1 MGDDLYLYRLDLM
14 KSGGNIQSNL
24 YCCIKYKYSIES

>member
-24 YCCIKYKYSIES
+24 YCCI